1 MKKILLGICLLVT
14 TNFVFA
20 QLTPEQEKLYKEI
33 LAVRAK
39 KLHAISQEKHEI
51 FQEIYDT
58 NAIVIRAE
66 YNKKYNHKEFKQ
78 AFAQKEYVYDTLY
91 DLNIKPDFFN
101 DNKLC
106 ILTGTVKS
114 HYQKPSVQV
123 ISTEFTDIYYLNKD
137 NHWKNIY
144 FHSQK
149 HKQ

>member
-20 QLTPEQEKLYKEI
+20 QLTPEQEKLYKEV

-39 KLHAISQEKHEI
+39 KLHAISQEKHEV
-51 FQEIYDT
+51 FEEIYDS
-58 NAIVIRAE
+58 NVIKIRNE
-66 YNKKYNHKEFKQ
+66 FNTKYNKKEIKE
-78 AFAQKEYVYDTLY
+78 AFVKKHYVYDTLY
-91 DLNIKPDFFN
+91 DLNIKPHFYN
-101 DNKLC
+101 DNKIC

-137 NHWKNIY
+137 NNWKNIY

-149 HKQ
+149 PK